1 MGTTWSVRL
10 DNPSMVPL
18 EAIRAAIEGALDR
31 VIAQMSTWEP
41 GSRIAQFNEAPAGS
55 RHVLE
60 PEFAEVLDG
69 ALHWA
74 AASGGAID
82 PTIGSLVSL
91 WGFGSHASPVTHLPS
106 PSELAAARARV
117 GWQQLQFDGAARTI
131 TQPGGVR
138 LDLSGIA
145 KGFSVDRVADSL
157 QALGLRN
164 FLVEVGGEVRCAGR
178 RPFGAP
184 WRVLVEAG
192 PQSVP
197 VALTDM
203 AVATSGNRWHARE
216 LDGQRW
222 SHTIDP
228 RTGEPVRHPLVSVT
242 VLHPQCMHADA
253 LATVLTVLGPE
264 DGFAFAQR
272 HKLAAL
278 FVKEDG
284 GRHLAC
290 ATDDWAARAQVHA
303 S

>member
-10 DNPSMVPL
+10 DNRSMVPL
-18 EAIRAAIEGALDR
+18 ETIRAAIECALDL
-31 VIAQMSTWEP
+31 VVAQMSTWDT
-41 GSRIAQFNEAPAGS
+41 GSCITQFNQAPAGT

-60 PEFAEVLDG
+60 QPFAEVLDA

-91 WGFGSHASPVTHLPS
+91 WGFGSHASPLTRLPS

-117 GWQQLQFDGAARTI
+117 GWQQLQFNGAARTI

-145 KGFSVDRVADSL
+145 KGFSVDCVADSL
-157 QALGLRN
+157 KALGLRD

-178 RPFGAP
+178 RPLGAP

-203 AVATSGNRWHARE
+203 AIATSGNRWHAHE

-242 VLHPQCMHADA
+242 ALHPRCMHADA

-264 DGFAFAQR
+264 DGFAFAEQQ
-272 HKLAAL
+272 KLAAL
-278 FVKEDG
+278 FVMEHEAG
-284 GRHLAC
+284 HLARS
-290 ATDDWAARAQVHA
+290 TDGWAALAQVLA